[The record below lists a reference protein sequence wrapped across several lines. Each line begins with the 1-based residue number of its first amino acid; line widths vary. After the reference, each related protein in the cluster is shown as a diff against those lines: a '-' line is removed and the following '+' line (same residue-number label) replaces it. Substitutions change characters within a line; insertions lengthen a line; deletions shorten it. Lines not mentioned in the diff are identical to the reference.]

1 MICVMIAAV
10 VWQTWM
16 TDGAKL
22 MPSAV
27 APEGAAERIDLVAAK
42 GMTVTASFAV
52 KAPGEGKL
60 SVTAKGFQP
69 EILSVRR
76 TLEDPNAWFTP
87 EPGMGDK
94 ALVPTALGREFP
106 AAKAGEA
113 HEFWLAFAVPADAKP
128 GVAAC
133 SLSVAQGG
141 KEIASVPVNLRVLD
155 FVLEPASAR
164 YGDPSSLDG
173 TKVVRGGTPALTD
186 TKVRPFTFETKELP
200 LGTAELYTNGTETV
214 EAVLLDGELATDL
227 WAERWRNVGVKTY
240 LKLQDPKVKNPDLWR
255 RLALKGFF
263 MGCDGVVLP
272 SVAGDSLA
280 AAAMRDSLTDIALLS
295 QVLRLSHRLMLC
307 EKDFKVKLEG
317 RMGCFW
323 VDHLG
328 GDQTDDVPLLRL
340 EALARLVRLQA
351 FVDTWCK

>member
-1 MICVMIAAV
+1 MLKCGNLRREMSGGFAHTTNNRMELMAV
-10 VWQTWM
+10 IEGLKAIRWEHARVEVWSDSKYVVDALQKGW
-16 TDGAKL
+16 L
-22 MPSAV
+22 
-27 APEGAAERIDLVAAK
+27 EGWIAK
-42 GMTVTASFAV
+42 GW
-52 KAPGEGKL
+52 K
-60 SVTAKGFQP
+60 
-69 EILSVRR
+69 
-76 TLEDPNAWFTP
+76 
-87 EPGMGDK
+87 
-94 ALVPTALGREFP
+94 
-106 AAKAGEA
+106 
-113 HEFWLAFAVPADAKP
+113 
-128 GVAAC
+128 
-133 SLSVAQGG
+133 
-141 KEIASVPVNLRVLD
+141 
-155 FVLEPASAR
+155 
-164 YGDPSSLDG
+164 
-173 TKVVRGGTPALTD
+173 
-186 TKVRPFTFETKELP
+186 
-200 LGTAELYTNGTETV
+200 
-214 EAVLLDGELATDL
+214 
-227 WAERWRNVGVKTY
+227 
-240 LKLQDPKVKNPDLWR
+240 KVKNPDLWR

>member
-1 MICVMIAAV
+1 MERRTDSFATLALLLLIA
-10 VWQTWM
+10 
-16 TDGAKL
+16 
-22 MPSAV
+22 
-27 APEGAAERIDLVAAK
+27 
-42 GMTVTASFAV
+42 VTAC
-52 KAPGEGKL
+52 KA
-60 SVTAKGFQP
+60 Q
-69 EILSVRR
+69 
-76 TLEDPNAWFTP
+76 
-87 EPGMGDK
+87 
-94 ALVPTALGREFP
+94 
-106 AAKAGEA
+106 
-113 HEFWLAFAVPADAKP
+113 DA
-128 GVAAC
+128 
-133 SLSVAQGG
+133 
-141 KEIASVPVNLRVLD
+141 
-155 FVLEPASAR
+155 EPAPATGELAAYTDEAMSA
-164 YGDPSSLDG
+164 LL
-173 TKVVRGGTPALTD
+173 RGERKAAALQYSRLGETVDARETTD
-186 TKVRPFTFETKELP
+186 
-200 LGTAELYTNGTETV
+200 AETV